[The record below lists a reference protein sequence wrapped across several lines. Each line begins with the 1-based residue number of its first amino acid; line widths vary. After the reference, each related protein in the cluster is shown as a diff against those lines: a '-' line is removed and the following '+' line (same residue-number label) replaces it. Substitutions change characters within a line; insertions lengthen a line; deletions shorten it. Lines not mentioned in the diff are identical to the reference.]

1 MRLFLLLQAV
11 AALNILITSTDSWVS
26 KNPRFLY
33 ASLKEKGHNV
43 KYIGPVSTEQPPID
57 NGQKVKTFS
66 EFHHMSSAN
75 QKYLRTLRKLNTL
88 AKGPKHIIT
97 RADSKKFDIEFESQN
112 IVKQSSFG
120 QDPLNPDFWFV
131 NASPLEALSFG
142 LDTIIPEHM
151 PDFVPDIV
159 VVGPNDGLHL
169 SPMTSRQPKITFVD
183 LSWAANQ
190 VNAMTQLLQVKNVRV
205 IAVSV
210 EDHDS
215 IYYCD
220 EEYFNAEPSSYRRS
234 FKRNHV
240 SKNVRFV
247 NSRVVSLIERVGVQL
262 PERVALNI
270 NFPSLNHRDS
280 SCTTKGRHGPAF
292 NQVVR
297 SGAKSAA
304 IGKVVL
310 VPEYQIEDKAVTR
323 SGEKYLRISE
333 GVESEELAEI
343 ELARLRD
350 SMIITDSKDM
360 DMVDGNPSELDTLS
374 KCAISVAV
382 NHLTEGN
389 NLGADVFNAAMY
401 F

>member
-1 MRLFLLLQAV
+1 M
-11 AALNILITSTDSWVS
+11 
-26 KNPRFLY
+26 
-33 ASLKEKGHNV
+33 
-43 KYIGPVSTEQPPID
+43 KYIGPVSTEQPPVD

-75 QKYLRTLRKLNTL
+75 QNYLLTKRKLSTL
-88 AKGPKHIIT
+88 AKGPKHIIS
-97 RADSKKFDIEFESQN
+97 RADSQKFDTEFETQK
-112 IVKQSSFG
+112 IVNLNSFG

-131 NASPLEALSFG
+131 NSSPLEALSFG
-142 LDTIIPEHM
+142 LDTIIPEHL
-151 PDFVPDIV
+151 PEFVPDIV

-169 SPMTSRQPKITFVD
+169 SPVTSRQPKITFVD

-190 VNAMTQLLQVKNVRV
+190 VNAMTQLLQVKNLRS
-205 IAVSV
+205 IAVSI
-210 EDHDS
+210 EDHGS

-220 EEYFNAEPSSYRRS
+220 EEYFNVEPPSYRRS

-247 NSRVVSLIERVGVQL
+247 NSRMVSLIESVGVEL

-280 SCTTKGRHGPAF
+280 SCSTKGRHGPTF

-297 SGAKSAA
+297 PGAKSAA
-304 IGKVVL
+304 IGKVAL
-310 VPEYQIEDKAVTR
+310 VPEFQIEDNVVTR
-323 SGEKYLRISE
+323 SGEKYLKISE
-333 GVESEELAEI
+333 GSESEELAEI

-350 SMIITDSKDM
+350 SMVVTDSKDM
-360 DMVDGNPSELDTLS
+360 DMVDGNPAELDTLN

-382 NHLTEGN
+382 NHLIEGN
-389 NLGADVFNAAMY
+389 NLGAEVFNAAMY